1 MSGVVEEEKTSRK
14 TSSRK
19 GQGEKNAGSHDAHMR
34 ARIATIALIGFF
46 SLLTIIVLIT
56 LLTPLTD
63 VETGMKI
70 LSIVAAAGSGI
81 VGTIVGYYFGKKE

>member
-1 MSGVVEEEKTSRK
+1 MSEVVDKSSTSK
-14 TSSRK
+14 KNSSAKQQSAR
-19 GQGEKNAGSHDAHMR
+19 NATHDAQMR
-34 ARIATIALIGFF
+34 AQIARIALIGFF
-46 SLLTIIVLIT
+46 SLLTIIVLVM

>member
-1 MSGVVEEEKTSRK
+1 MSSVHDKENKSRRN
-14 TSSRK
+14 SSGK
-19 GQGEKNAGSHDAHMR
+19 GQSKTNADIRDAHMR
-34 ARIATIALIGFF
+34 ARIATISLIGFF